1 MWQIFLMYALFGS
14 VFTVGKA
21 ALAFSPPYFL
31 TAGRMLLAGFL
42 LLGYQWIKDPSS
54 FKGITRW
61 APLLSGIAFFNVFVT
76 NAFEFWGLQ
85 YMSAGKTS
93 LLYSISPFAAAL
105 FAYLF
110 KTEAMNKIKGA
121 GIALGLLS
129 FAPLLINPW
138 QHPDGEI
145 GKELA
150 AEAALAVSA
159 LTSVI
164 GWYLFKSLSSQ
175 SSLPGAL
182 INGISFVLA
191 GVMSLAVS
199 CTFEEMP
206 PLSNLA
212 EPKFLLAFFY
222 IVLVHNLFC
231 YAIYAK
237 SLKSYSVTFLTFAGL
252 SNPLF
257 AAITGSFI
265 LQETVEWTF
274 FMALLGGAAG
284 LYLIFKGD
292 ELRSSE
298 KVMPR

>member
-31 TAGRMLLAGFL
+31 TAYRMLLSGGVL
-42 LLGYQWIKDPSS
+42 LVYQWIKDPSS
-54 FKGITRW
+54 IKEARKWG
-61 APLLSGIAFFNVFVT
+61 PLLLGIAFFNVFIT

-105 FAYLF
+105 FAYLLS
-110 KTEAMNKIKGA
+110 TEAMNRTKAA
-121 GIALGLLS
+121 GIALGLFS
-129 FAPLLINPW
+129 FAPLLLNPW
-138 QHPDGEI
+138 QQPGSDMRD
-145 GKELA
+145 ELA

-175 SSLPGAL
+175 SALPGAA
-182 INGISFVLA
+182 INGISFIIA

-199 CTFEEMP
+199 LLFEEAP
-206 PLSNLA
+206 PLSNLV
-212 EPKFLLAFFY
+212 ESKFLLAFFY

-257 AAITGSFI
+257 AAITGALI
-265 LQETVEWTF
+265 LQETVEWPF
-274 FMALLGGAAG
+274 YIALLGGAGG
-284 LYLIFKGD
+284 LYLIFRGD
-292 ELRSSE
+292 EISASQ
-298 KVMPR
+298 KATPR